1 MRASGSDGRERARAG
16 RLGGVEG
23 SRTPDLLIAN
33 ETLYQLSYDPN
44 LAGGAAEVRP
54 ARWDN
59 GLAARWGKW
68 KTLGTCPQRRRGGT
82 AYQAVAGGNLPP
94 A

>member
-1 MRASGSDGRERARAG
+1 
-16 RLGGVEG
+16 
-23 SRTPDLLIAN
+23 
-33 ETLYQLSYDPN
+33 
-44 LAGGAAEVRP
+44 VRP